1 MTVFHIFKVHF
12 GKIFKSVAHSFKAQE
27 GLILVRA
34 AGKKS
39 SVPCFTLA
47 RAGTGDGIKNTEGR
61 GLAQCFL
68 MTKERKEEADVRL
81 RADEECRRPSFSLTA
96 RICIGMRD
104 PPSGTF

>member
-1 MTVFHIFKVHF
+1 MTVFHFKKRHF

-39 SVPCFTLA
+39 SVPCFTL
-47 RAGTGDGIKNTEGR
+47 GTGDGIKNTEGR

-68 MTKERKEEADVRL
+68 MTKERKEEEEADVRL